1 MSVYFRIYTG
11 NIEYEGSVLVRG
23 NVCSNFSV
31 ISHGNIEVRGIV
43 EGAHL
48 EADGDIIIARGMNG
62 MGKGVLR
69 AGGNIVVKFME
80 NVDAEAQGYVSAETI
95 LHSHVSAGTDVTVT
109 GRKGFIAGGRV
120 CATHSINVKTLGSSM
135 GADTVVEVGVDP
147 GLKNKFQQYQK
158 DVVDAKCELD
168 KIEGIISGAKKR
180 IVTNAPITAE
190 QARFIATSILRKADL
205 TREVTAKEEKLE
217 DMQELMEGKK
227 VAQIIVTGEVF
238 PGTKICIS
246 EVSMVVKSSC
256 QYCRFVKIRGDVK
269 MEAI

>member
-1 MSVYFRIYTG
+1 MT
-11 NIEYEGSVLVRG
+11 
-23 NVCSNFSV
+23 
-31 ISHGNIEVRGIV
+31 
-43 EGAHL
+43 
-48 EADGDIIIARGMNG
+48 
-62 MGKGVLR
+62 
-69 AGGNIVVKFME
+69 
-80 NVDAEAQGYVSAETI
+80 
-95 LHSHVSAGTDVTVT
+95 
-109 GRKGFIAGGRV
+109 
-120 CATHSINVKTLGSSM
+120 
-135 GADTVVEVGVDP
+135 

-205 TREVTAKEEKLE
+205 IRTVTAKEEKLE
-217 DMQELMEGKK
+217 EMQELMEGKK